1 MRMSFLVLSVCL
13 CTMCFAWCPHRGQKR
28 MSGLLGLEL
37 GMIVSHAMW
46 FLGMG
51 PGLPGRASSGLTAE
65 PPLQSRYLFFEVG
78 SQYGT
83 QASCELLGSIFLP

>member
-1 MRMSFLVLSVCL
+1 MSMHHVL
-13 CTMCFAWCPHRGQKR
+13 AWYPHRGQKG
-28 MSGLLGLEL
+28 MSGLLGLESE
-37 GMIVSHAMW
+37 MIVSHTMW

-51 PGLPGRASSGLTAE
+51 PGLPGRAASVLTAE

-83 QASCELLGSIFLP
+83 QVSCELLGSIFLP